1 MKQMDTK
8 RYFSKEDFVCFL
20 NLLEADKYSKVFVEY
35 VEDGSTEEV
44 NFLKMD
50 FKGRFT
56 YEVILYDHPSG
67 SVGIIQDTPVSPW
80 EDYAEIVYDDLIMN
94 GEYKMFIE
102 SK

>member
-1 MKQMDTK
+1 MK
-8 RYFSKEDFVCFL
+8 RYFSKEDFICFL

-44 NFLKMD
+44 NFLKID
-50 FKGRFT
+50 FKGKFT

-80 EDYAEIVYDDLIMN
+80 EDYAEDAYDDLTMN
-94 GEYKMFIE
+94 EEFKMYIE
-102 SK
+102 DGRNS

>member
-1 MKQMDTK
+1 MK
-8 RYFSKEDFVCFL
+8 RYFSKEDFISFL
-20 NLLEADKYSKVFVEY
+20 NLLEADKYSKLSVEY

-67 SVGIIQDTPVSPW
+67 SVGIIQDIPVSPW
-80 EDYAEIVYDDLIMN
+80 EDYAEDVYDDLTMN
-94 GEYKMFIE
+94 GEFKMYIE
-102 SK
+102 DGRNS